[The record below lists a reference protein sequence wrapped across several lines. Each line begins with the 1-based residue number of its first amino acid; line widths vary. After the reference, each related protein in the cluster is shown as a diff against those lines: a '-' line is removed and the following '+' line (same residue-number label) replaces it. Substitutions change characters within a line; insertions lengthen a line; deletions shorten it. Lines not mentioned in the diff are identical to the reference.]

1 MPLLGKRRRKKRRIA
16 GWRRKVKVEVEEKV
30 KVEVGEKVEMEE
42 NAVDAMEKDQGEPL
56 NLILETSPIAS
67 HCLSPVKISLSLI
80 WKVSSALFLVEDIC
94 SYSLLTL
101 FFTLFLF
108 FIFIDFFFL
117 SFSSCY

>member
-1 MPLLGKRRRKKRRIA
+1 ME
-16 GWRRKVKVEVEEKV
+16 KVKVEVE
-30 KVEVGEKVEMEE
+30 VEVEE

-108 FIFIDFFFL
+108 FIFIDFFFFL
-117 SFSSCY
+117 FLLVSRRRDLMSTRSCSPRLGPSWAFLRPL